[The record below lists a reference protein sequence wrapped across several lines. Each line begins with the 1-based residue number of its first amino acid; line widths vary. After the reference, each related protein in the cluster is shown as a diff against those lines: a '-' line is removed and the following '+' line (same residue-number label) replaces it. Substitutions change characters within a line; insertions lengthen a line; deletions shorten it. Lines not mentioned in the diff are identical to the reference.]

1 MKKVIGVI
9 SIVLFLLVVLQS
21 CAAGIGNTLTG
32 NDEISGTAGLMLAI
46 FMLIAGIISIMSR
59 ENKGMTITSAVFYVV
74 GGLIGITN
82 AGSYK
87 DLNIWGGLNLLF
99 AALLIFHLIR
109 YKEIYKKK
117 PSISE

>member
-9 SIVLFLLVVLQS
+9 SIVLFLFITLQS
-21 CAAGIGNTLTG
+21 CAAGIGNALT
-32 NDEISGTAGLMLAI
+32 NNNEISGTAGIMLAT

-59 ENKGMTITSAVFYVV
+59 ESKGMTITSAIFYAL
-74 GGLIGITN
+74 GGLIGIAN

-109 YKEIYKKK
+109 NKEIYNKKTSSSK
-117 PSISE
+117 

>member
-9 SIVLFLLVVLQS
+9 SVVLFLLVVLQS
-21 CAAGIGNTLTG
+21 CAAGIGNALTG

-109 YKEIYKKK
+109 NKEIYKKK

>member
-1 MKKVIGVI
+1 MKKVIGVVG
-9 SIVLFLLVVLQS
+9 IVLFLLVVLQS
-21 CAAGIGNTLTG
+21 CVAGIGNALTD

-59 ENKGMTITSAVFYVV
+59 ESKGMTITAIVFYVI
-74 GGLIGITN
+74 GGLIGIAN

-99 AALLIFHLIR
+99 AALLIFHLIKN
-109 YKEIYKKK
+109 KETYKKK
-117 PSISE
+117 SNISE

>member
-21 CAAGIGNTLTG
+21 CAAGIGNALTG

-59 ENKGMTITSAVFYVV
+59 ESKGITITSVVFYAV
-74 GGLIGITN
+74 GGLIGIAN

-99 AALLIFHLIR
+99 AALLVFHVIKN
-109 YKEIYKKK
+109 KETYKKK
-117 PSISE
+117 SNISE